1 MPRDVVA
8 IVLLGIPIQPTRM
21 VVDQGH
27 AVAVRYLLRQPS
39 QPIGGTC
46 RFALEARLELKNPGS
61 LKTRLQQH
69 VYVFASAIGWDIPL
83 QSREKNQVGKLLTGR
98 LDLREVVRRGGRCPE
113 IALGGNCSRGA

>member
-8 IVLLGIPIQPTRM
+8 IVLLGIQIQPTRM
-21 VVDQGH
+21 VVEQGH

-39 QPIGGTC
+39 QPIGGAC
-46 RFALEARLELKNPGS
+46 HFLLETRLELRKHGS
-61 LKTRLQQH
+61 LKTRLQQD
-69 VYVFASAIGWDIPL
+69 VYVLASALGWDIPL

-113 IALGGNCSRGA
+113 IAMVGDR